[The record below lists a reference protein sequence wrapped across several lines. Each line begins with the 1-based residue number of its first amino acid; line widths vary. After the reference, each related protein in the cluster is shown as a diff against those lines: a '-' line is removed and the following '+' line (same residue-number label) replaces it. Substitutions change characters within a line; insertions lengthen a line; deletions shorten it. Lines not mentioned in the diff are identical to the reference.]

1 MRAEKRQATVKNSH
15 DFSHD
20 LALGAQG
27 EAEAPKARLN

>member
-1 MRAEKRQATVKNSH
+1 MRAEKRQATVKN
-15 DFSHD
+15 SHD